1 MNRFEIYCIFT
12 LDIFLEKI
20 SKIEFHFVK
29 SVDINKEEYTFR
41 YLENCPPGSLP
52 TPCPHRRL
60 LPTLTLTQTLTQE
73 GVLQGKRVGDN
84 FPITIPFI

>member
-29 SVDINKEEYTFR
+29 SVDMQLATN
-41 YLENCPPGSLP
+41 
-52 TPCPHRRL
+52 
-60 LPTLTLTQTLTQE
+60 
-73 GVLQGKRVGDN
+73 D
-84 FPITIPFI
+84 